1 MKTRRLKSCWSA
13 EHLRAISKW
22 RLMIANCFDR
32 FKPLAFLQRR
42 NVSCYHGFWW
52 HSTASKTSVPAF
64 DCLVHESAVRSH
76 SWEENKQTQTELPKE
91 RFRGAHWKYGR
102 KQGNLCMVCLLQW
115 NVVPPKLRE
124 QDLSLP
130 SIWLLRSIDFS
141 LKLKTWAYTV
151 FSLQIR
157 IYVWENLVLHH
168 AHLTYSGRWF
178 SLEISWWALVIQ
190 LLDFQ

>member
-1 MKTRRLKSCWSA
+1 MSRTVLTIC
-13 EHLRAISKW
+13 
-22 RLMIANCFDR
+22 

-64 DCLVHESAVRSH
+64 DCLVPESAVRSH

-91 RFRGAHWKYGR
+91 RFRDAHWKYGR

-115 NVVPPKLRE
+115 NFVPPKLRE

-157 IYVWENLVLHH
+157 IHVWENLVVYY

-178 SLEISWWALVIQ
+178 SLFNLIGSIERQYDQMFSAFIYCCESGDQ
-190 LLDFQ
+190 CS